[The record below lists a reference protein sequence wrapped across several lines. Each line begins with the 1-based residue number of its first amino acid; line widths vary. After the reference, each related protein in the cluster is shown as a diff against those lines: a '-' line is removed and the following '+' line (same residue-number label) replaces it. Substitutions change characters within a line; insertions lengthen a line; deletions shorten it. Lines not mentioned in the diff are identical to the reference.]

1 MNLWEY
7 AAAQAEA
14 IPTPQPPPAAK
25 LAIEQAQEA
34 QDALTSAE
42 VYKRYQ
48 EAVKTSE
55 QARTAITKGLQAGLN
70 PYRLLLTAADCI
82 GKLTGDTVFS
92 SSAHDAILLL
102 YGEIEGDPAALE
114 IELEEVETR
123 LENLKRYQAEH
134 STEMRVQS
142 AIRQHENRAQELR
155 DKMQRGA

>member
-25 LAIEQAQEA
+25 LAREQEQEA

-48 EAVKTSE
+48 EAIKTSGE
-55 QARTAITKGLQAGLN
+55 ARVTITKGLQAGLN

-92 SSAHDAILLL
+92 TQAHDTILLL
-102 YGEIEGDPAALE
+102 YGEILGEPQAAE
-114 IELEEVETR
+114 IELEEVEAR
-123 LENLKRYQAEH
+123 LDHLRRYQGEHGAE
-134 STEMRVQS
+134 TRVS
-142 AIRQHENRAQELR
+142 MAIRQHENRAQELKKR
-155 DKMQRGA
+155 IG